1 MQNRNKPEGVNIGYI
16 LDVVSRNRW
25 FLIIPFMVI
34 LLAGIVL
41 AFTLPKMYEAKALIL
56 VRPQKVAKNFVQTME
71 SANIDSRINTIS
83 QQIMSRS
90 NLEKIINRYGLFSNP
105 EGKELY
111 REEKIAL
118 LRERIT
124 VEAIKRDKRAPA
136 DAFSIAF
143 RDKDPK
149 LAMQVTNAFANYVI
163 DENLKARQE
172 QTVGTAQFLEEEQAA
187 VKKKLERYERA
198 LKEYRQKYMGGLP
211 EQLDANLRTLDRLQN
226 QLIARQESLRD
237 ARNRLAAVENLIVE
251 KRQMEK
257 RNAGAAVA
265 ATGGD
270 TSAPDE
276 AQTLDQLKER
286 LAGLQT
292 RYTDKHPDIVRLKS
306 IIAKLEANP
315 GAIKSGKKSSGGR
328 VSGISRRNPELD
340 PYLVQRT
347 EIQSEIASLTEDIAG
362 IKRQVLYYQ
371 RLVEDT
377 PRREQELQALK
388 RDYDEIRDTYRSLLE
403 RKLEADIAVNMEKK
417 QKGEQFVIIDPAVVP
432 EMPVEPD
439 LKKLFAMVLAAAIG
453 VGGGLV
459 FLREYMDT
467 SFRRP
472 KDVETFLDVPLLAE
486 VPVLRRITDSR
497 KKRLRQSLT
506 YASILLSMVFLGSFA
521 VISFKGVEP
530 VKEYIKK
537 YIAL

>member
-1 MQNRNKPEGVNIGYI
+1 MQNRNKPEGVSIGYI

-34 LLAGIVL
+34 VLVGIVL

-56 VRPQKVAKNFVQTME
+56 VRPQKVARNFVQTME

-90 NLEKIINRYGLFSNP
+90 NLEKIINRFGLFSNP
-105 EGKELY
+105 GGKELY

-118 LRERIT
+118 LRKRIT

-143 RDKDPK
+143 RDRDPRI
-149 LAMQVTNAFANYVI
+149 AMQVTNAFANYVI

-237 ARNRLAAVENLIVE
+237 ARNRLAAVENLIAE
-251 KRQMEK
+251 KRQLEK
-257 RNAGAAVA
+257 RTAGAAVA
-265 ATGGD
+265 ASAGD
-270 TSAPDE
+270 AGAPDE

-286 LAGLQT
+286 LAGLRT
-292 RYTDKHPDIVRLKS
+292 RYTDKHPDIVRLKN
-306 IIAKLEANP
+306 IIARLEANP

-328 VSGISRRNPELD
+328 VSRTSPGNPELD

-347 EIQSEIASLTEDIAG
+347 EIQSEIESLSEDIAS

-439 LKKLFAMVLAAAIG
+439 LKKLFAMVLVAAIG

-459 FLREYMDT
+459 FLREYMDG

-472 KDVETFLDVPLLAE
+472 KDVETFLNVPLLAE
-486 VPVLRRITDSR
+486 VPVLTRTTDNR

-506 YASILLSMVFLGSFA
+506 YASIFLSVVFLGSFA
-521 VISFKGVEP
+521 VITFKGVEP

>member
-149 LAMQVTNAFANYVI
+149 IAMQVTNAFANYVI

-187 VKKKLERYERA
+187 V
-198 LKEYRQKYMGGLP
+198 G
-211 EQLDANLRTLDRLQN
+211 
-226 QLIARQESLRD
+226 
-237 ARNRLAAVENLIVE
+237 AAD
-251 KRQMEK
+251 QA
-257 RNAGAAVA
+257 AGAGGGQAGEALVA
-265 ATGGD
+265 AQEDRVDAVG
-270 TSAPDE
+270 
-276 AQTLDQLKER
+276 R
-286 LAGLQT
+286 
-292 RYTDKHPDIVRLKS
+292 
-306 IIAKLEANP
+306 
-315 GAIKSGKKSSGGR
+315 GAVFG
-328 VSGISRRNPELD
+328 ELD
-340 PYLVQRT
+340 N
-347 EIQSEIASLTEDIAG
+347 G
-362 IKRQVLYYQ
+362 
-371 RLVEDT
+371 
-377 PRREQELQALK
+377 ELALS
-388 RDYDEIRDTYRSLLE
+388 T
-403 RKLEADIAVNMEKK
+403 
-417 QKGEQFVIIDPAVVP
+417 GEHTRAP
-432 EMPVEPD
+432 
-439 LKKLFAMVLAAAIG
+439 
-453 VGGGLV
+453 
-459 FLREYMDT
+459 
-467 SFRRP
+467 P
-472 KDVETFLDVPLLAE
+472 K
-486 VPVLRRITDSR
+486 
-497 KKRLRQSLT
+497 
-506 YASILLSMVFLGSFA
+506 
-521 VISFKGVEP
+521 
-530 VKEYIKK
+530 
-537 YIAL
+537 

>member
-1 MQNRNKPEGVNIGYI
+1 MQNRNKPEGINVGYI
-16 LDVVSRNRW
+16 LDAIQRNRW
-25 FLIIPFMVI
+25 YFIIPFMAI
-34 LLAGIVL
+34 LLVGIVL

-118 LRERIT
+118 LRKRIK

-143 RDKDPK
+143 RDKDPRI
-149 LAMQVTNAFANYVI
+149 AMQVTNAFANYVI

-237 ARNRLAAVENLIVE
+237 ARNRLAAVENLIAE

-265 ATGGD
+265 ATSGD
-270 TSAPDE
+270 AAAPDE
-276 AQTLDQLKER
+276 AQTLDQLKDR
-286 LAGLQT
+286 LAGLQA

-328 VSGISRRNPELD
+328 VSGTSRRNPELD

-439 LKKLFAMVLAAAIG
+439 LKKLFAMVLVAAFG

-459 FLREYMDT
+459 FLREYMDS

-472 KDVETFLDVPLLAE
+472 KDVESFLDVPLLAE
-486 VPVLRRITDSR
+486 VPVLQRAKDNR

-506 YASILLSMVFLGSFA
+506 YVSILLSVVFLGSFA
-521 VISFKGVEP
+521 LISFKGVEP

>member
-1 MQNRNKPEGVNIGYI
+1 MQNRNKPEGVSIGYV
-16 LDVVSRNRW
+16 LDVISRNRW

-34 LLAGIVL
+34 LLVGIVL
-41 AFTLPKMYEAKALIL
+41 AFTLPKMYEARTLIL

-90 NLEKIINRYGLFSNP
+90 NLEKIINRFGLFSDP
-105 EGKELY
+105 GGRELY

-118 LRERIT
+118 LRDRIK

-149 LAMQVTNAFANYVI
+149 VAMQVANAFANYVI

-187 VKKKLERYERA
+187 VKKKLEHYERA

-237 ARNRLAAVENLIVE
+237 ARNRLAAVENLIAE
-251 KRQMEK
+251 KRQLEK
-257 RNAGAAVA
+257 KTSSAAVA
-265 ATGGD
+265 ATAGG
-270 TSAPDE
+270 TAAPDE

-315 GAIKSGKKSSGGR
+315 GLIKSGKGSSGTR
-328 VSGISRRNPELD
+328 VSGTSRGNPELD

-347 EIQSEIASLTEDIAG
+347 EIQGEIRSLTEDIAG

-388 RDYDEIRDTYRSLLE
+388 RDYEEIRDTYRSLLE

-439 LKKLFAMVLAAAIG
+439 LKKLFAMVLVAALG

-459 FLREYMDT
+459 FLREYMDS

-472 KDVETFLDVPLLAE
+472 KDVETFLNVPLLAE
-486 VPVLRRITDSR
+486 VPVLSRVTDNR
-497 KKRLRQSLT
+497 KKRLQQGLT
-506 YASILLSMVFLGSFA
+506 YASILLSVVFLGSFA